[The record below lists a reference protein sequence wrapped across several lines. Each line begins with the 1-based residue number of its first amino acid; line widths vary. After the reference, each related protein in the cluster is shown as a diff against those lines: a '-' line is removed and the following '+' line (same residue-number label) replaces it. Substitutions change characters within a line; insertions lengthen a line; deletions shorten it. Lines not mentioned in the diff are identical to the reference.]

1 MFFPEQSLL
10 CFTDEAFAV
19 HVMVVRPFGY
29 YLLLFSSNLYLCIN
43 AASQINSMLFHRWGT
58 HEQAGKHYCR
68 KALKLDPQSENV
80 HGNL

>member
-19 HVMVVRPFGY
+19 HVMVVRAFGY

-80 HGNL
+80 RGNL